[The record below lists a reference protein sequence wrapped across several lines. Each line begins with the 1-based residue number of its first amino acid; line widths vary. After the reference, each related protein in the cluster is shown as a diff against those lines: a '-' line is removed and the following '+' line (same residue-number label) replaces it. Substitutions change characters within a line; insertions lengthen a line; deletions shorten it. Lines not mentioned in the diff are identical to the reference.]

1 MSPLIRLLASFV
13 ALMMAMG
20 IGRFALTP
28 QMPHLLSEGQID
40 LTGAG
45 LIAAANYL
53 GYFVG
58 AVDSIF
64 ARSHHHVRG
73 RLYGGL
79 WLCVLLTLASYWAHG
94 FWPHLLL
101 RFGTGVA
108 SAWALVMITSLS
120 QPLAIAAGRPR
131 LGALVFAGPGLGI
144 LLTGLLALGSNLLG
158 QRSATL
164 WLVYGA
170 VALVMLLAI
179 LPFLP
184 KPSAAA
190 IPDAGHSAAGS
201 NGSIAHLCWIYVL
214 YGLGYII
221 PATFLSQMAS
231 AQFRG
236 AWQADLFWPCF
247 GLAAAIGVGVATL
260 RRKDPDTTRR
270 WLMTTLWLQA
280 AGVFACLLGNGWG
293 LALGVLLCGGPF
305 LACMQLVMARL
316 RDVAPHGYQRSTGLL
331 TASFAIGQLSGPLL
345 ASFSSHLSGGLQ
357 PALVIAG
364 TGLLVA
370 GSVLV
375 SRQPLAQ
382 AHAPAHAAPAPGKT
396 AHPESTR

>member
-28 QMPHLLSEGQID
+28 QLPHLLNEGQID

-58 AVDSIF
+58 AVDSMF
-64 ARSHHHVRG
+64 ARSHHHIRG

-79 WLCVLLTLASYWAHG
+79 WLCALLTLASYWAHG

-131 LGALVFAGPGLGI
+131 AGTLVFAGPGFGI
-144 LLTGLLALGSNLLG
+144 VLTGLLALGSNLLG
-158 QRSATL
+158 QSSATL
-164 WLVYGA
+164 WLVYGG
-170 VALVMLLAI
+170 VALVMLLGI

-184 KPSAAA
+184 PVNATAAPVVDTSVGGNA
-190 IPDAGHSAAGS
+190 
-201 NGSIAHLCWIYVL
+201 SITHLCWTYAL
-214 YGLGYII
+214 YGVGYII

-231 AQFRG
+231 AQFKG

-247 GLAAAIGVGVATL
+247 GLASALGVVAASL
-260 RRKDPDTTRR
+260 RRKDAHTTRR

-280 AGVFACLLGNGWG
+280 AGVFACLLGNVWG

-316 RDVAPHGYQRSTGLL
+316 REIAPHGYQRNTGLL

-357 PALVIAG
+357 PALVMAG
-364 TGLLVA
+364 AGLLLA
-370 GSVLV
+370 GGIVLS
-375 SRQPLAQ
+375 SRPT
-382 AHAPAHAAPAPGKT
+382 APACEPARVAPAPRRT
-396 AHPESTR
+396 AHPANTR

>member
-1 MSPLIRLLASFV
+1 MSPLIRLLASFI

-20 IGRFALTP
+20 IGRFSLTP
-28 QMPHLLSEGQID
+28 QLPHLISEGQID

-79 WLCVLLTLASYWAHG
+79 WLCVLLTLASYWADG
-94 FWPHLLL
+94 FWPHLVL

-108 SAWALVMITSLS
+108 SAWVLVMITSLS

-131 LGALVFAGPGLGI
+131 LGALIFAGPGLGI
-144 LLTGLLALGSNLLG
+144 LLTGLLALGSNLMG
-158 QRSATL
+158 QSSATL
-164 WLVYGA
+164 WLVYGL
-170 VALVMLLAI
+170 VALLMLLAI

-184 KPSAAA
+184 KPTIAITQATSA
-190 IPDAGHSAAGS
+190 GN
-201 NGSIAHLCWIYVL
+201 NGSIVHLCWIYFL

-221 PATFLSQMAS
+221 PATFLSQMAN
-231 AQFRG
+231 AQFKG

-247 GLAAAIGVGVATL
+247 GLAAALGVVVTSL
-260 RRKDPDTTRR
+260 RRKKPHTTRR
-270 WLMTTLWLQA
+270 WLMATLWLQA
-280 AGVFACLLGNGWG
+280 AGVFACLLGNSWG
-293 LALGVLLCGGPF
+293 LALGVLLCGAPF

-316 RDVAPHGYQRSTGLL
+316 REVAPHGYQRSTGLL

-345 ASFSSHLSGGLQ
+345 ASVSSHLSGGLQ
-357 PALVIAG
+357 PALVVAG
-364 TGLLVA
+364 AGLLLA
-370 GSVLV
+370 GSVLIN
-375 SRQPLAQ
+375 RPLPVHPMCTHVADS
-382 AHAPAHAAPAPGKT
+382 AANGG
-396 AHPESTR
+396 

>member
-53 GYFVG
+53 GYLVG

-64 ARSHHHVRG
+64 ARSHQHVRA

-79 WLCVLLTLASYWAHG
+79 WLCVLLTLASSWAHG

-120 QPLAIAAGRPR
+120 QPLALAAGRPR

-144 LLTGLLALGSNLLG
+144 VLTGLLALGSNLLG
-158 QRSATL
+158 QSSATL
-164 WLVYGA
+164 WLVYGV
-170 VALVMLLAI
+170 VALLMLLVI
-179 LPFLP
+179 SPCLP
-184 KPSAAA
+184 KPSVSVTF
-190 IPDAGHSAAGS
+190 AGPADTGS
-201 NGSIAHLCWIYVL
+201 NCSIAHLCWIYVL
-214 YGLGYII
+214 FGLGYII

-231 AQFRG
+231 AQFKG

-247 GLAAAIGVGVATL
+247 GLAAAIGVGVASL
-260 RRKDPDTTRR
+260 RGKNPHTTRR
-270 WLMTTLWLQA
+270 WLTATLWLQA

-316 RDVAPHGYQRSTGLL
+316 RDVAPQGYQRSTGLL

-345 ASFSSHLSGGLQ
+345 AAVSSHISGGLQ

-364 TGLLVA
+364 CGLVLA
-370 GSVLV
+370 GAVLV
-375 SRQPLAQ
+375 SRQPMAGACEPALAAQ
-382 AHAPAHAAPAPGKT
+382 APGKT
-396 AHPESTR
+396 AHPGNSR